1 MSNKLLITIFYLPKY
16 YVVCK
21 KSFAY
26 SPLSDIIFTTNTL
39 SMPDDTTPVPNPPT
53 PPADQAGPPVP
64 PPPPPRPKT
73 SNDEI
78 FQRFLVHPLTT
89 FDETSFM
96 NLLEHSLS
104 LSTFEKKRVIDAI
117 PTLSQFQ
124 VDELIKVFEDERVEF
139 RKLMPTE
146 GEIIKGLVVKAQ
158 NEWEQLKDIYTEEM
172 KAQVVANADA
182 QKAEDLKKSLGL

>member
-1 MSNKLLITIFYLPKY
+1 MS
-16 YVVCK
+16 
-21 KSFAY
+21 
-26 SPLSDIIFTTNTL
+26 
-39 SMPDDTTPVPNPPT
+39 DDTTPVPNPPT
-53 PPADQAGPPVP
+53 PPADQAGAPIP

-73 SNDEI
+73 SNEEI

-89 FDETSFM
+89 FDEKGFM
-96 NLLEHSLS
+96 DLLEHSLS

-124 VDELIKVFEDERVEF
+124 IDELVKVFEDERVEF

-146 GEIIKGLVVKAQ
+146 GEIIKWLVVKAQ
-158 NEWEQLKDIYTEEM
+158 NEWEQLKDIYIEEQ
-172 KAQVVANADA
+172 KAQAVANADA

>member
-1 MSNKLLITIFYLPKY
+1 MS
-16 YVVCK
+16 
-21 KSFAY
+21 
-26 SPLSDIIFTTNTL
+26 
-39 SMPDDTTPVPNPPT
+39 DDTTPVPNPPT
-53 PPADQAGPPVP
+53 PPADQVGPPMP

-73 SNDEI
+73 ANDDI

-89 FDETSFM
+89 FDETSFV

-124 VDELIKVFEDERVEF
+124 IDELVKVFEDERIEF

-158 NEWEQLKDIYTEEM
+158 NEWEQLKDIYIEEQ

>member
-1 MSNKLLITIFYLPKY
+1 M
-16 YVVCK
+16 
-21 KSFAY
+21 A
-26 SPLSDIIFTTNTL
+26 
-39 SMPDDTTPVPNPPT
+39 DDTTTGQNPPAPQT
-53 PPADQAGPPVP
+53 TDMAGPMMP

-73 SNDEI
+73 SNDAI

-124 VDELIKVFEDERVEF
+124 IDELVKVFEDERVEF

-146 GEIIKGLVVKAQ
+146 GEIIK
-158 NEWEQLKDIYTEEM
+158 
-172 KAQVVANADA
+172 
-182 QKAEDLKKSLGL
+182 

>member
-1 MSNKLLITIFYLPKY
+1 MT
-16 YVVCK
+16 
-21 KSFAY
+21 
-26 SPLSDIIFTTNTL
+26 DEQNTG
-39 SMPDDTTPVPNPPT
+39 TPPSSGNPPI
-53 PPADQAGPPVP
+53 P

-73 SNDEI
+73 SNDDI
-78 FQRFLVHPLTT
+78 FQRFLIHPLTT
-89 FDETSFM
+89 FEEKSFM
-96 NLLEHSLS
+96 DLLEHSLS

-124 VDELIKVFEDERVEF
+124 IDELTKVFEDERVEF

-158 NEWEQLKDIYTEEM
+158 NEWEQLKDIYKEED
-172 KAQVVANADA
+172 KANEKANEDA